1 MDFYFDE
8 QLPTVV
14 AKALDVL
21 ESQQGVNRI
30 LSSETEFGKGIMDID
45 LFKKLK
51 NVNGILVTHDLKM
64 ITRKNEFALIKE
76 LGISVFIL
84 SLPTAAN
91 FDLQYQT
98 IFAKWSQILE
108 LYRKNSSKPFVCR
121 IKMRGDPDFL

>member
-21 ESQQGVNRI
+21 ESQQGVNRV
-30 LSSETEFGKGIMDID
+30 LSTETEFGKGISDVD

-51 NVNGILVTHDLKM
+51 NVNGVLVTHDLKM

-76 LGISVFIL
+76 MGISVFIL
-84 SLPTAAN
+84 SFPTGAN
-91 FDLQYQT
+91 FESQYQT
-98 IFAKWSQILE
+98 IFAKWSDILK
-108 LYRKNSSKPFVCR
+108 LYRKNSSKAFVCR